1 MELNNLFDMSYHMSW
16 NTYYVT
22 YDDSQINHLSTEC
35 SICTKH
41 YIEYENQS
49 LLYEVPNI
57 RFGNTLN
64 KKRQLQNLTFFAIF
78 PVFPNINI

>member
-1 MELNNLFDMSYHMSW
+1 MELNNSFDMSYHMAW
-16 NTYYVT
+16 NTYFVI

-49 LLYEVPNI
+49 LLYVVPNI

-64 KKRQLQNLTFFAIF
+64 KKRQL
-78 PVFPNINI
+78 